1 MLRAINESLLERSD
15 QSRFLN
21 QLGKVLKR
29 VTHSHSGELTGLV
42 IVELQGFNRI
52 ATQIGYEASDAVL
65 VKFGMSLSSIGKKKA
80 TVARTGDH
88 KFAIILEG
96 LKNEGHAVL
105 AANKIERLAK
115 EPIVSPDG
123 HVVLDVAIGI
133 ALFPQQA
140 NSAEALLQRA
150 ELALAAAADG
160 ENSYEIYSPG
170 ITKEIASLWG
180 MENEILGALEHDEF
194 EVFYQPKM
202 CLREGRPI
210 GAEALLRWNSPRR
223 GLVPPDVFIPVA
235 EAAGSIRALTWF
247 VLNTALRQSS
257 SWTKKW
263 PNLAVSVN
271 VTAIDIRDSEFVDVI
286 TEAVG
291 MWGGVYERL
300 TLEITESAIVTDP
313 ETCFER
319 LRQLGDKGVR
329 ISIDDF
335 GTGYSSLSHFKNI
348 PADEI
353 KVDKSFVMNM
363 LNDKADELIIRS
375 IVDLAHNF
383 DKKVIAEG
391 VENVEVEALLR
402 EIGCDYVQGYYYEKP
417 MPHAQIVD
425 WLKDFQPA
433 GQV

>member
-1 MLRAINESLLERSD
+1 MLRAISESLLDRSD
-15 QSRFLN
+15 QSRFLS

-29 VTHSHSGELTGLV
+29 VTSTGELTGLML
-42 IVELQGFNRI
+42 IELQGFSRI

-65 VKFGMSLSSIGKKKA
+65 VKFGMSLTSIGKKKSA
-80 TVARTGDH
+80 VSRIGDH
-88 KFAIILEG
+88 KYAIILEG

-115 EPIVSPDG
+115 EPILSPDG
-123 HVVLDVAIGI
+123 HVVLDVAIGV
-133 ALFPQQA
+133 ALFPEQA
-140 NSAEALLQRA
+140 DSAEALLQRA
-150 ELALAAAADG
+150 ELALAAAAKG
-160 ENSYEIYSPG
+160 ESSHEIYSPG

-194 EVFYQPKM
+194 EVYYQPKIS
-202 CLREGRPI
+202 LHENRPI
-210 GAEALLRWNSPRR
+210 GAEALLRWHSPRR

-263 PNLAVSVN
+263 PNMTVSVN

-291 MWGGVYERL
+291 MWGGIYERL
-300 TLEITESAIVTDP
+300 ILEVTESAIVTDP
-313 ETCFER
+313 DTCFDR
-319 LRQLGDKGVR
+319 LRELREKGVT

-363 LNDKADELIIRS
+363 LNDKADELIVRS
-375 IVDLAHNF
+375 IVDLARNF
-383 DKKVIAEG
+383 EKKVIAEG
-391 VENVEVEALLR
+391 VEDAEVEALLR
-402 EIGCDYVQGYYYEKP
+402 EIGCDYVQGYHYEKP
-417 MPHAQIVD
+417 MTNDQIAD
-425 WLKDFQPA
+425 WLKEFEPK
-433 GQV
+433 G

>member
-29 VTHSHSGELTGLV
+29 VSGSGELTGLV

-52 ATQIGYEASDAVL
+52 ATQIGYQASDAVL
-65 VKFGMSLSSIGKKKA
+65 VKFGMSLSLIGKKKA

-160 ENSYEIYSPG
+160 EKSHEIYSPG

-194 EVFYQPKM
+194 EVFYQPKI
-202 CLREGRPI
+202 CLRENRPI

-223 GLVPPDVFIPVA
+223 GLVPPDIFIPVA

-319 LRQLGDKGVR
+319 LRELGEKGVG

-348 PADEI
+348 PANEI

-425 WLKDFQPA
+425 WLRDFQPA

>member
-1 MLRAINESLLERSD
+1 MLRAISESLLDRSD
-15 QSRFLN
+15 QSRFLS

-29 VTHSHSGELTGLV
+29 VTNTGELTGLML
-42 IVELQGFNRI
+42 VELQEFSRI

-65 VKFGMSLSSIGKKKA
+65 VKFGMSLTTIGKNKSS
-80 TVARTGDH
+80 VARIGDH
-88 KFAIILEG
+88 KYAIILEG

-105 AANKIERLAK
+105 AANKIERMAK

-123 HVVLDVAIGI
+123 HVVLDVAIGV
-133 ALFPQQA
+133 ALFPEQA
-140 NSAEALLQRA
+140 DSAEALLQRA
-150 ELALAAAADG
+150 ELALAAAAKG
-160 ENSYEIYSPG
+160 EASHEIYSPG

-180 MENEILGALEHDEF
+180 MENEILSALEHDEF
-194 EVFYQPKM
+194 EVFYQPKVS
-202 CLREGRPI
+202 LTDHRPI

-223 GLVPPDVFIPVA
+223 GLVPPNVFIPVA
-235 EAAGSIRALTWF
+235 ESAGSIRALTWF

-271 VTAIDIRDSEFVDVI
+271 VTAIDIRDSEFVDVV
-286 TEAVG
+286 TEAVR
-291 MWGGVYERL
+291 MWGGIYERL
-300 TLEITESAIVTDP
+300 ILEVTESAIVTDP

-319 LRQLGDKGVR
+319 LRELRDKGVT

-353 KVDKSFVMNM
+353 KVDQSFVMNM

-375 IVDLAHNF
+375 IIDLAHSF

-391 VENVEVEALLR
+391 VENAEVEALLR
-402 EIGCDYVQGYYYEKP
+402 EIGCDFAQGYYYDKP
-417 MPHAQIVD
+417 MPHDQIVA
-425 WLKDFQPA
+425 WLKEFEPKA
-433 GQV
+433 

>member
-1 MLRAINESLLERSD
+1 MLRAISESLLDRSD
-15 QSRFLN
+15 QSRFLT

-29 VTHSHSGELTGLV
+29 VTSTGELTGLML
-42 IVELQGFNRI
+42 IELQGFSRI

-65 VKFGMSLSSIGKKKA
+65 VKFGMSLTEIGKKKSA
-80 TVARTGDH
+80 VSRIGDH
-88 KFAIILEG
+88 KYAIILEG

-105 AANKIERLAK
+105 AANKVERLAK
-115 EPIVSPDG
+115 EPIQSPDG
-123 HVVLDVAIGI
+123 HVVLDVAIGV
-133 ALFPQQA
+133 ALFPEQA
-140 NSAEALLQRA
+140 DTAEALLQRA
-150 ELALAAAADG
+150 ELALAAATKSESAH
-160 ENSYEIYSPG
+160 EIYSPG

-194 EVFYQPKM
+194 EVFYQPKIS
-202 CLREGRPI
+202 LDENRPI

-223 GLVPPDVFIPVA
+223 GLVPPDIFIPVA

-263 PNLAVSVN
+263 PNLSVSVN
-271 VTAIDIRDSEFVDVI
+271 VTAIDIRDSEFVDVV

-291 MWGGVYERL
+291 MWGGIYERL
-300 TLEITESAIVTDP
+300 ILEVTESAIVTDP
-313 ETCFER
+313 DTCFDR
-319 LRQLGDKGVR
+319 LQELREKGVT

-363 LNDKADELIIRS
+363 LNDKADELIVRS
-375 IVDLAHNF
+375 IVDLARNF
-383 DKKVIAEG
+383 EKKVIAEG
-391 VENVEVEALLR
+391 VEDAEVEALLR
-402 EIGCDYVQGYYYEKP
+402 EIGCDYVQGYHYEKP
-417 MPHAQIVD
+417 MTNDKIAA
-425 WLKDFQPA
+425 WLKDFKPKD
-433 GQV
+433 

>member
-1 MLRAINESLLERSD
+1 MLRAISESLLDRSD
-15 QSRFLN
+15 QSRFLS

-29 VTHSHSGELTGLV
+29 VTNTGELTGLML
-42 IVELQGFNRI
+42 VELQEFSRI

-65 VKFGMSLSSIGKKKA
+65 VKFGMSLTTIGKNKSS
-80 TVARTGDH
+80 VARIGDH
-88 KFAIILEG
+88 KYAIILEG

-105 AANKIERLAK
+105 AANKIERMAK

-123 HVVLDVAIGI
+123 HVVLDVAIGV
-133 ALFPQQA
+133 ALFPEQA
-140 NSAEALLQRA
+140 DSAEALLQRA
-150 ELALAAAADG
+150 ELALAAAAKG
-160 ENSYEIYSPG
+160 EASHEIYSPG

-180 MENEILGALEHDEF
+180 MENEILSALEHDEF
-194 EVFYQPKM
+194 EVFYQPKV
-202 CLREGRPI
+202 
-210 GAEALLRWNSPRR
+210 S
-223 GLVPPDVFIPVA
+223 FPVA
-235 EAAGSIRALTWF
+235 ESAGSIRALTWF

-271 VTAIDIRDSEFVDVI
+271 VTAIDIRDSEFVDVV
-286 TEAVG
+286 TEAVR
-291 MWGGVYERL
+291 MWGGIYERL
-300 TLEITESAIVTDP
+300 ILEVTESAIVTDP

-319 LRQLGDKGVR
+319 LRELRDKGVT

-353 KVDKSFVMNM
+353 KVDQSFVMNM

-375 IVDLAHNF
+375 IIDLAHSF

-391 VENVEVEALLR
+391 VENAEVEALLR
-402 EIGCDYVQGYYYEKP
+402 EIGCDFAQGYYYDKP
-417 MPHAQIVD
+417 MPHDQIVA
-425 WLKDFQPA
+425 WLKEFEPKA
-433 GQV
+433 